1 MLNPITVQMLA
12 KTHQRD
18 QKELWKQAEIRRI
31 CREANASQPP
41 EPTRPGVVEHVAGRV
56 RTLVTRV
63 SHRLTEPRALP
74 G

>member
-18 QKELWKQAEIRRI
+18 QRALWKQAEVRRI
-31 CREANASQPP
+31 CREAEASQLPQ
-41 EPTRPGVVEHVAGRV
+41 PTQPGVVEHVAGRV

-63 SHRLTEPRALP
+63 SHRLTESRALP